1 VIAFTDDLSPI
12 VGESERVPGYYAC
25 VSTTGFTFSPIFARQ
40 VAGQIV
46 DGGAASPFSAR
57 FALDRATA
65 SRTASPRKR
74 KITA

>member
-46 DGGAASPFSAR
+46 DGGAASPFPAR